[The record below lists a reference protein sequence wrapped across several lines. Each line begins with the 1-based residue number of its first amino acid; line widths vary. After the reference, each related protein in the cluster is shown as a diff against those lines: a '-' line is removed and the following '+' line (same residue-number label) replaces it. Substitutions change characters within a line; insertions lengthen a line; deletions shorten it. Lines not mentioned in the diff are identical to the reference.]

1 MKTNGDP
8 FKKIGLDKN
17 GTESIK
23 WGVYGLPETFV
34 INKEGKI
41 EKTYSSI
48 TNPMS
53 KKITSEIE
61 KLLNIK

>member
-1 MKTNGDP
+1 MVENKWRSLQ
-8 FKKIGLDKN
+8 KIGLDKN

-41 EKTYSSI
+41 IYKHI
-48 TNPMS
+48 GPIL
-53 KKITSEIE
+53 KKI
-61 KLLNIK
+61 